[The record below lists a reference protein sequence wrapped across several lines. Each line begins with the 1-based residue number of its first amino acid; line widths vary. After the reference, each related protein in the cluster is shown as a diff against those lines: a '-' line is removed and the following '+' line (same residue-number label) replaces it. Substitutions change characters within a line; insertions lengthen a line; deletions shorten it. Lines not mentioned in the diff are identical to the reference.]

1 MTFSALAAFAG
12 LCAILAITPGPDTF
26 LVLRY
31 SMKSVRSG
39 LAAASGV
46 SVGSLLWAALVG
58 LGVAAL
64 LEQSAEAFRVV
75 KIAGGLYL
83 VCLGIRAFRDGR
95 TSTTAPRGGAPLAVT
110 ARPRSGF
117 LAGVLSCLL
126 NPKVGLF
133 FLAIVPQFLPAT
145 GSVVGSAMI
154 LGAIDSVVS
163 MLYLGSLS
171 FTAAKAVA
179 WLNRPRVAQALERIS
194 AAILT
199 LLGLGTMASAVTA
212 EL

>member
-1 MTFSALAAFAG
+1 
-12 LCAILAITPGPDTF
+12 
-26 LVLRY
+26 
-31 SMKSVRSG
+31 
-39 LAAASGV
+39 
-46 SVGSLLWAALVG
+46 
-58 LGVAAL
+58 
-64 LEQSAEAFRVV
+64 
-75 KIAGGLYL
+75 
-83 VCLGIRAFRDGR
+83 
-95 TSTTAPRGGAPLAVT
+95 
-110 ARPRSGF
+110 
-117 LAGVLSCLL
+117 VLSCLL

-163 MLYLGSLS
+163 MLYLGSLA
-171 FTAAKAVA
+171 FAAAKAVA
-179 WLNRPRVAQALERIS
+179 WLNRPRVARALERIS